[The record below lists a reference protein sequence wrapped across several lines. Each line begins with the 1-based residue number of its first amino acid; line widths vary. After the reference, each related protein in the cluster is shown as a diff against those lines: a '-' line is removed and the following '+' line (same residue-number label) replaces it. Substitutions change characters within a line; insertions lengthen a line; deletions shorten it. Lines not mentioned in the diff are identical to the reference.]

1 MEFGLT
7 EKVKRISTIACLGVV
22 VAIAALAPA
31 NAGAQGYGRAV
42 AATGGE
48 VVVGHPDCPGVAG
61 GCVYVYARDGEEW
74 LETATIMSPDAA
86 VGDGFGRSLAASD
99 GRLLV
104 AAPDAGGETGP
115 GALYLFSRTADG
127 WTPAGAIGPGELPE
141 GARIAS
147 VALDGDLAA
156 VAVSVRPPPPA
167 LPADGMILVFRET
180 GAGWTREAALESP
193 FDRATRFGRSMA
205 LGDGMVVVGASR
217 AGALAGAALVY
228 ERGPDGG
235 WGLTSEL
242 TSPDGPASFF
252 GAAVLVADGRLLVSA
267 GNPATQPGRVIAFE
281 RMDGQWTESGRLQA
295 PDGGRRDGFGAALST
310 DGVTV
315 WAGAPAV
322 DGTRGAIYEFAVT
335 ESGVGSIRKLAAG
348 ADGARVGGQ
357 LAYADGVLVSGNPS
371 ADNGLGA
378 ALILDGGPDGWSEGS
393 TVFKDADEI
402 EAVLGGQVDCAGGEA
417 TAFGCEQVDLVAYMP
432 VSQLGGARGVRV
444 NDIWGWTDPET
455 GRDYAIVGRSD
466 GTSFVD
472 VTDPP
477 NPFLV
482 GNLPRTEGAPT
493 SSWRDMKVYQD
504 HVFVVADNSAGHG
517 VQVFDLTRLR
527 EFAGEPLTLD
537 QDALYDQVSSVHN
550 IVINEET
557 GFAYAVGAG
566 GGGETCGGGLH
577 MIDVRDPKNPTFA
590 GCFAD
595 DRTGRS
601 GTGYSHDAQCVIYS
615 GPDTEH
621 HGKEICFGSN
631 ETALSIADVTDKE
644 NPVALS
650 MAEYPNVGYT
660 HQGWLTE
667 DQAWFYMNDETDETG
682 GQVSNTRTLIY
693 DVSDLDDPILVREHL
708 SENTSSDHNLY
719 IVGDLMYQSNYNSG
733 LRVFDIADREN
744 PRPVGFFDT
753 VPGDDFPSMNGS
765 WSNYPFFKSGIVVVT
780 SGGEGFFVVRYR
792 GRAPI
797 S

>member
-1 MEFGLT
+1 MEMNL
-7 EKVKRISTIACLGVV
+7 VDQLKRVSIVVCLGVA
-22 VAIAALAPA
+22 VAGVAPA
-31 NAGAQGYGRAV
+31 GAHAQGYGSAV
-42 AATGGE
+42 AVAGGE
-48 VVVGHPDCPGVAG
+48 VVVGHPGCAGVEG
-61 GCVYVYARDGEEW
+61 GCVYVYAKDGDEW
-74 LETATIMSPDAA
+74 LETATVMSPDAA
-86 VGDGFGRSLAASD
+86 TGDGFGWSLAASE

-104 AAPDAGGETGP
+104 AAPDAGDTGP
-115 GALYLFSRTADG
+115 GMLYLFTRTADG
-127 WTPAGAIGPGELPE
+127 WTPDGMIPTGELPE
-141 GARIAS
+141 GAQVGN
-147 VALDGDLAA
+147 VALRGDLAA
-156 VAVSVRPPPPA
+156 VAVSIRPPPPA
-167 LPADGMILVFRET
+167 LPADGLVLVFRET
-180 GAGWTREAALESP
+180 DAGWAREAVLESP
-193 FDRATRFGRSMA
+193 FNRVTRFGGSMA

-217 AGALAGAALVY
+217 AGALAGAAVVY
-228 ERGPDGG
+228 EAGADG
-235 WGLTSEL
+235 WSLTAEL
-242 TSPDGPASFF
+242 PSPDGPASFF
-252 GAAVLVADGRLLVSA
+252 GTAVLVAGGRILVSA

-281 RMDGQWTESGRLQA
+281 RQGGEWIESGRLQA
-295 PDGGRRDGFGAALST
+295 PDGDRRDGFGATTST
-310 DGVTV
+310 DGNTV
-315 WAGAPAV
+315 WVGAPAV
-322 DGTRGAIYEFAVT
+322 NGERGAIYEFTVSEAGLGT
-335 ESGVGSIRKLAAG
+335 LQRLTGG
-348 ADGARVGGQ
+348 ADSGARVGSR
-357 LAYADGVLVSGNPS
+357 LAFEGGILVSGNPG
-371 ADNGLGA
+371 ADNGLGTA
-378 ALILDGGPDGWSEGS
+378 FILDGGPSNWSEGS

-402 EAVLGGQVDCAGGEA
+402 EAVLGGQIDCAEGEA
-417 TAFGCEQVDLVAYMP
+417 TAFGCSEVDLVSYMP

-444 NDIWGWTDPET
+444 NDIWGWTDSET
-455 GRDYAIVGRSD
+455 NRDYAIVGRSD

-493 SSWRDMKVYQD
+493 SSWRDMKVYMD
-504 HVFVVADNSAGHG
+504 HVFVVSDNAAGHG

-527 EFAGEPLTLD
+527 EFGGEPLALTE
-537 QDALYDQVSSVHN
+537 DALYDQVSSVHN

-557 GFAYAVGAG
+557 GFAYAVGSSG
-566 GGGETCGGGLH
+566 GGDSCGGGLH
-577 MIDVRDPKNPTFA
+577 MIDIREPKNPTFA

-595 DRTGRS
+595 ARTGRS
-601 GTGYSHDAQCVIYS
+601 GTGYSHDAQCVIYN

-644 NPVALS
+644 NPIALS
-650 MAEYPNVGYT
+650 VAEYPNVGYT

-682 GQVSNTRTLIY
+682 GQVTNTRTLIY
-693 DVSDLDDPILVREHL
+693 DVADLDDPILVKEHF

-753 VPGDDFPSMNGS
+753 VPGEDFPSMNGS

-792 GRAPI
+792 GRRPV